1 MKVAITTALLAA
13 SSPAASPPAV
23 RYAGEL
29 GPRLSLTWAQTG
41 GPQALSGKDQA
52 GKPWR
57 ITLPGSNSAAVFAA
71 DLDHDNQEDL
81 IVIHASPG
89 PVECGTAAS
98 DVTVILRDASGRP
111 APWQSTMRLARTT
124 REEDL
129 PFLLTDRNA
138 DSFAEIAVVACAGDA
153 PALEGVYEARPEGV
167 VPLGRRTF
175 AGYASDLKKLY
186 RNKALL
192 VPAEDGPA
200 PAPQE
205 IPTAT
210 LDQVRTAEW
219 GGAPASTPQAVLS
232 NGERFAGWPALRPA
246 QAGFERAYSTG
257 DAVTDLL
264 EVAARRMLVRTDAG
278 GLRTYP
284 AGSQTRVALSASLVA
299 GAPVERKIALVEA
312 PVPRSV
318 RDASY
323 FIVAPGG
330 GCFAMH
336 VGSGAVGAMYAQ
348 DCDAAAS
355 LRAKGLSAAP
365 LVARESVVWQTD
377 PAARAWR
384 VYDAGDL
391 PAGPVSL
398 VLAASR
404 DGQLVGA
411 ARAGE
416 FVLAQWRD
424 AASSWLTLHRESG
437 VALTGPL
444 PVPAT
449 DQLLAADEARGL
461 VFLRWE
467 SGKPALWLEVPARV
481 EWRAGSEA
489 K

>member
-13 SSPAASPPAV
+13 SSPAAAPLAV

-29 GPRLSLTWAQTG
+29 GPRLSLAWAQPG
-41 GPQALSGKDQA
+41 GPQTLAGKDQT

-57 ITLPGSNSAAVFAA
+57 ITLPGSSAGAVFAA
-71 DLDHDNQEDL
+71 DLDRDNQEDL
-81 IVIHASPG
+81 IVIHAASG
-89 PVECGTAAS
+89 PAECGSAAS
-98 DVTVILRDASGRP
+98 EVTVILRDASGRP

-138 DSFAEIAVVACAGDA
+138 DGFAEIAVVACAGDA
-153 PALEGVYEARPEGV
+153 PALEGVYETRPEGV
-167 VPLGRRTF
+167 VPLGRRTL

-186 RNKALL
+186 RNKGLL
-192 VPAEDGPA
+192 VPAEDDPSLTV
-200 PAPQE
+200 QE
-205 IPTAT
+205 TPTAT

-219 GGAPASTPQAVLS
+219 GGSPASTPQAVLS
-232 NGERFAGWPALRPA
+232 NGERFEGWPALGPA
-246 QAGFERAYSTG
+246 QAGFERTYSTG
-257 DAVTDLL
+257 DAVADLL
-264 EVAARRMLVRTDAG
+264 EVASRRMRVRTDAG

-284 AGSQTRVALSASLVA
+284 PGSQTRVALNAALVA
-299 GAPVERKIALVEA
+299 GKPVERKIALVEA

-323 FIVAPGG
+323 FIVAPEG
-330 GCFAMH
+330 GCFALH
-336 VGSGAVGAMYAQ
+336 VGSGSVGAMYAQ

-355 LRAKGLSAAP
+355 LRAKGLSRGP
-365 LVARESVVWQTD
+365 IVARESVVWQTD
-377 PAARAWR
+377 PAANAWR
-384 VYDAGDL
+384 VFDAGDL
-391 PAGPVSL
+391 PAGAVSL
-398 VLAASR
+398 TLASGR
-404 DGQLVGA
+404 EGQLVGA

-424 AASSWLTLHRESG
+424 ASSSWLTLHRESG

-467 SGKPALWLEVPARV
+467 GGKPALWVEVPARV
-481 EWRAGSEA
+481 EWRAGSAA